1 MPFLRRIFGSVDR
14 AYLIRAYIISFAIFA
29 FCAAIFSRDT
39 HQTHPFEWVFFI
51 VNTILFPFSKLVW
64 DEIMALLLGRNMFF
78 LPAIFLML
86 AKLMINIFLWGG
98 AIFVAPLGIL
108 WLWYRTREA

>member
-1 MPFLRRIFGSVDR
+1 MQILRRIFGSVDR

-29 FCAAIFSRDT
+29 FYAAIFSRGT
-39 HQTHPFEWVFFI
+39 QPMQPSAWVFLI

-64 DEIMALLLGRNMFF
+64 DEAMSLLLGRNMFI

-86 AKLMINIFLWGG
+86 AKVIINVALWAG
-98 AIFVAPLGIL
+98 AILIAPIGIL

>member
-1 MPFLRRIFGSVDR
+1 MQFLRRIFGSVDR

-29 FCAAIFSRDT
+29 FYAAIFSRGT
-39 HQTHPFEWVFFI
+39 HTIYPSAWAFLI

-64 DEIMALLLGRNMFF
+64 DEIMSLLLGRNMFI
-78 LPAIFLML
+78 LPAIFLMF
-86 AKLMINIFLWGG
+86 AKLIINVALWAG